1 MESSREDHLNSLK
14 HIQIKGKCKW
24 AVGFQGLYPLYL
36 TVQIC
41 SIRRAL
47 KIRADFRSL
56 GWEDE
61 ERSSKHLF
69 PDKGCSQKGLL
80 SSPLKKLYATTW
92 RDSLGSQLFLYSSC
106 TPKSLISS
114 YQFTGKVNYLSFL
127 RPGLNDSLQN
137 WDQILTECLAG
148 RITRLNRDRW
158 PRSEATKKKKSN
170 VSVLYSILRE
180 KNISQETP
188 SEIRSSCF
196 IGNNCFIS
204 ILK

>member
-148 RITRLNRDRW
+148 RITRLNKQRQM
-158 PRSEATKKKKSN
+158 TKIRGNK
-170 VSVLYSILRE
+170 E
-180 KNISQETP
+180 KE
-188 SEIRSSCF
+188 
-196 IGNNCFIS
+196 
-204 ILK
+204 K